1 MPTKIKIIWYLCI
14 VITVVGFLY
23 LSAKDQMEEAMLA
36 EEKADKRSQARL
48 QQLKDSNGQKQ
59 KIKVDPIKS
68 IREMNA
74 LGRYQEAVDMAEKV
88 GKEFPG
94 HAKLHTWW
102 GISLVKLGE
111 KQEAINHFIIAAQND
126 PTDEKAHLYWGLT
139 LAMDKK
145 FEEAI
150 THYRTVLEIN
160 PEHSNAY
167 AYWGA
172 SLNALGKY
180 EESLSKLDES
190 IALHPLNNT
199 AYAIRVDVLYNLKRY
214 EKAWQN
220 VQKARAAN
228 ISIPQGSIDRLA
240 QAFPEPLI
248 KIP

>member
-1 MPTKIKIIWYLCI
+1 MPTKIKVIWYLCI

-23 LSAKDQMEEAMLA
+23 LSAKDQMDEAMLA
-36 EEKADKRSQARL
+36 EERADKRSEARL
-48 QQLKDSNGQKQ
+48 KQLKDSNRQKQ

-74 LGRYQEAVDMAEKV
+74 LGKYQEAIKMAEDV
-88 GKEFPG
+88 ASEFPD

-102 GISLVKLGE
+102 GISLVKLKK
-111 KQEAINHFIIAAQND
+111 KQEAINHFIIAAKND

-150 THYRTVLEIN
+150 KHYRTVLEIN

-167 AYWGA
+167 AHWGA

-180 EESLSKLDES
+180 EDALSKLDES
-190 IALHPLNNT
+190 IALHPLNST
-199 AYAIRVDVLYNLKRY
+199 AYGIRVDVLYNLKRY

-220 VQKARAAN
+220 VQKAREAN
-228 ISIPQGSIDRLA
+228 ISLPQGSIDRLA
-240 QAFPEPLI
+240 QAFPEPF
-248 KIP
+248 KNNP

>member
-1 MPTKIKIIWYLCI
+1 MPTKFKVIWFLCI

-23 LSAKDQMEEAMLA
+23 LAAKDQMEEAVRA
-36 EEKADKRSQARL
+36 EEIANKKSQARL
-48 QQLKDSNGQKQ
+48 KQLQNPKGKKQ
-59 KIKVDPIKS
+59 TIKIDPIKA

-74 LGRYQEAVDMAEKV
+74 LGKYQEAVDMAEKV
-88 GKEFPG
+88 AKEYPD

-102 GISLVKLGE
+102 GISLVKL
-111 KQEAINHFIIAAQND
+111 KKTQEAINHFVVAAKND

-139 LAMDKK
+139 LAMDKN

-150 THYRTVLEIN
+150 AHYRTVLEIN

-180 EESLSKLDES
+180 EESLGKLNES
-190 IALHPLNNT
+190 IALHPLNST
-199 AYAIRVDVLYNLKRY
+199 AYAMRVDVLYNLKRY
-214 EKAWQN
+214 EKAWQQ

-228 ISIPQGSIDRLA
+228 IFLPQGSISRLA
-240 QAFPEPLI
+240 EAFPEPL
-248 KIP
+248 KKP